1 MPFFHDEYRLNWR
14 IHTYPKPYVALLD
27 GITMG
32 GGVGISVHGDFR
44 IATERTQFAMPET
57 GIGFF
62 PDVGG
67 TWFLPRCP
75 GEVGMYLG
83 PDRRAGSTVPTAS
96 TPGVATHAV
105 PVGPARR
112 RSRRR
117 WSMRCGRRT
126 RTTPSPSAW
135 PS

>member
-1 MPFFHDEYRLNWR
+1 MPGSAPCWSSRRRAARSAPAATSSRSTELVRRGGVAAAVPFFHDEYRLNWR

-83 PDRRAGSTVPTAS
+83 PDRRHG
-96 TPGVATHAV
+96 
-105 PVGPARR
+105 
-112 RSRRR
+112 
-117 WSMRCGRRT
+117 
-126 RTTPSPSAW
+126 
-135 PS
+135 